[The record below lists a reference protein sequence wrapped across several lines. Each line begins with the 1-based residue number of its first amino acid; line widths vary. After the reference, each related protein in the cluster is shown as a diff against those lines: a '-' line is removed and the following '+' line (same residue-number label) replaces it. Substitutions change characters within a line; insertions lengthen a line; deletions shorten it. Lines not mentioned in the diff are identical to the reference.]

1 MKNTVSKARR
11 RLRMELITTIPAIKT
26 YVKGIKQR
34 GETICLVPTMGY
46 LHKGHLDLMRM
57 GKTLADHLVIS
68 IFVNPTQFGLGED
81 LAKYPRD
88 LENDRKLSDGVGVE
102 CIFFPDAQEMYPQG
116 YATYVNVDGFSGKLC
131 GKARPTHFRGVTTVV
146 AKLFNIIEP
155 DVAVFGQKDYQQLT
169 VIKRMVDDL
178 NMNVK
183 IVAHPT
189 VREEDGLAMSSR
201 NKYLNSEQRKNALV
215 LSKSLYKAHEL
226 VKRGE
231 NDASK
236 ITQMA
241 FDMISSTPGAVID
254 YVEIV
259 HPDTLE
265 CIDHIKTK
273 AIMALAV
280 KIGNTRLI
288 DNMELR

>member
-1 MKNTVSKARR
+1 
-11 RLRMELITTIPAIKT
+11 MELITTIPGMKN
-26 YVKGIKQR
+26 YVKGIKKR

-46 LHKGHLDLMRM
+46 LHKGHLDLMRL

-68 IFVNPTQFGLGED
+68 IFVNPTQFGVGED

-88 LENDRKLSDGVGVE
+88 LDNDRKLSEDVGVE

-116 YATYVNVDGFSGKLC
+116 YATYVNVEGITGKLC
-131 GKARPTHFRGVTTVV
+131 GNARPTHFRGVTTVV

-155 DVAVFGQKDYQQLT
+155 DVAVFGRKDYQQLT
-169 VIKRMVDDL
+169 VIKHMVDDL

-201 NKYLNSEQRKNALV
+201 NKYLNSEQRRNALV
-215 LSKSLYKAHEL
+215 LNRSLHKAREL
-226 VKRGE
+226 VTHGE
-231 NDASK
+231 KDASK
-236 ITQMA
+236 IRQLA
-241 FDMISSTPGAVID
+241 LDMISSTPEAVVD

-265 CIDHIKTK
+265 CIDHIETE
-273 AIMALAV
+273 AIIALAV

>member
-1 MKNTVSKARR
+1 
-11 RLRMELITTIPAIKT
+11 MELITTIRSIKT
-26 YVKGIKQR
+26 YVKGIKQC

-46 LHKGHLDLMRM
+46 LHKGHLDLMRL

-68 IFVNPTQFGLGED
+68 IFVNPTQFEVGED

-88 LENDRKLSDGVGVE
+88 LENDRKLSDSVGVE
-102 CIFFPDAQEMYPQG
+102 CIFFPDAQEMYPLR
-116 YATYVNVDGFSGKLC
+116 YATYVNVDSITGKLC
-131 GKARPTHFRGVTTVV
+131 GIARPTHFRGVTTVV

-178 NMNVK
+178 NMKVK

-201 NKYLNSEQRKNALV
+201 NKYLTSEQRKNALV
-215 LSKSLYKAHEL
+215 LSKSLYKACEL
-226 VKRGE
+226 VKHGE

-236 ITQMA
+236 IRQMA
-241 FDMISSTPGAVID
+241 LNMISSTPGAVID

-265 CIDHIKTK
+265 CIDRIETK